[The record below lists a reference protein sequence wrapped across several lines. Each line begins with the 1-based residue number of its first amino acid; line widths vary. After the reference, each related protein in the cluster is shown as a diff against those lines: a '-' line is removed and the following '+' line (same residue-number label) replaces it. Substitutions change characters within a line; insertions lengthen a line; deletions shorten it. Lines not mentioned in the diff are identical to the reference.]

1 MDELAARH
9 GAVYAR
15 CAAAL
20 RAAGAPAY
28 EYLLHLFGVVVR
40 CTAIGVAAG
49 SVPASSLSQGLAL
62 SFPYHMSSGSRSR
75 AGRFSRL
82 TRLCSS
88 PTANLA
94 AVLGRRPITVY
105 LRDRQS

>member
-9 GAVYAR
+9 SAVYAR

-62 SFPYHMSSGSRSR
+62 VSLSHVL
-75 AGRFSRL
+75 RL
-82 TRLCSS
+82 AVPSEPVLTSDASLQLLCRL
-88 PTANLA
+88 
-94 AVLGRRPITVY
+94 LG
-105 LRDRQS
+105 